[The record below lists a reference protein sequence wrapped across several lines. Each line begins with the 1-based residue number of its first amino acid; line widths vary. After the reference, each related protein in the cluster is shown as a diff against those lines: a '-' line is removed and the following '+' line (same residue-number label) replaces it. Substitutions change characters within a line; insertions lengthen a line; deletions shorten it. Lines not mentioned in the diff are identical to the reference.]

1 VCVTCRRGPLLF
13 ELYYSKYNIIII
25 IMWYLCLYKLLSVF
39 WPTVII
45 IAQSRAPSTI
55 IVLSRCLYVYIY
67 YNEYNV
73 SR

>member
-1 VCVTCRRGPLLF
+1 MLLERVCDYSRRGPLLF
-13 ELYYSKYNIIII
+13 ELYYSKYNIITI
-25 IMWYLCLYKLLSVF
+25 YGTYLYKLLLVF

-55 IVLSRCLYVYIY
+55 IVLSRCLYI
-67 YNEYNV
+67 YNV